1 MDKEDIKNLAANETA
16 DIDNLKGEFLSYIN
30 KDNAYHT
37 AHVLKKIIK
46 SKPDNMKYLYLVIS
60 SVDPD
65 VAEKIMEEFDDDTK
79 AKIIAEMMSLIQ
91 FTKKEIEQF
100 DKILR
105 KLLTEQFGGRYVL
118 SKIVEY
124 LDIDQKT
131 VLNDSVA
138 SRYPETAQPFRR
150 IMLFFEDL
158 FNVSEKD
165 FSRIFSE
172 VPTDVLSIAFCQ
184 IEEDKIEK
192 LYSILPKGVKNMV
205 QQGIEFGK
213 NKHSKTEIKK
223 AQQYII
229 EYSRNLEKDG
239 FIEPILG
246 EEKVKESK

>member
-1 MDKEDIKNLAANETA
+1 MVDKENIKNLASTEVV
-16 DIDNLKGEFLSYIN
+16 DIDKVKGEFFAYIN
-30 KDNAYHT
+30 KENAYHT

-46 SKPDNMKYLYLVIS
+46 SKSENIKYLYLVIFS
-60 SVDPD
+60 ADPEI
-65 VAEKIMEEFDDDTK
+65 AERIMDEFEDDMK
-79 AKIIAEMMSLIQ
+79 AQIIAEMMSLIQ

-131 VLNDSVA
+131 NLNDTVA
-138 SRYPETAQPFRR
+138 SRYPDTSAAFRK

-158 FNVSEKD
+158 FNVSDKD
-165 FSRIFSE
+165 FVRIFSE

-184 IEEDKIEK
+184 LSEDKIEK
-192 LYSILPKGVKNMV
+192 LYGVIPKGVKNMV

-213 NKHSKTEIKK
+213 NKYSKTEIKK
-223 AQQYII
+223 AQQYVI
-229 EYSRNLEKDG
+229 EYSRNLERDG
-239 FIEPILG
+239 FIESILG
-246 EEKVKESK
+246 EEVGKDS